1 LKNSRAANDRGEGL
15 LGARVFNEFAA
26 DKLEYEIEEEN
37 KYDDNRNHRIRN
49 ND

>member
-1 LKNSRAANDRGEGL
+1 MGKRRLA
-15 LGARVFNEFAA
+15 ARVFNEFAA

-49 ND
+49 KD